1 MTRKRFV
8 KLLMADGYS
17 RNDANSI
24 ARDTSAEGWTYSLKY
39 YFLQAVNSFPEITV
53 MPTRTIVK
61 MVDLIVETLPSMI
74 QAIIDLAQASVDAVQ
89 SIKALEK
96 ELEV

>member
-8 KLLMADGYS
+8 KLLMAEGYS

-39 YFLQAVNSFPEITV
+39 CCLGVVNSFPEITV

-74 QAIIDLAQASVDAVQ
+74 QAIIDLAQASVEAVQ